1 MKNEKTLAITYYTK
15 QSVTCPICR
24 KPFPRE
30 ELLSGGGRLIAGG
43 LTDELR
49 RTYEPSAKYG
59 VIYPLIYSVAVC
71 SNCNVAMLWNDM
83 TSFNDQKTADVLYC
97 STSERID
104 IVKNIFPHYDFKR
117 DRTLLEG
124 CAGYYL
130 ALLCYEKMPP
140 SYSPTIKKAI
150 ICLRLAWLTDDL
162 CKLYPDKNYEFV
174 RDSFYKKSLF
184 LYQEALNLEMEHK
197 ESITNV
203 STFGPDLDKNYGYD
217 GVIYLSCLLE
227 YKYGQRSDIRA
238 RLKKLESCKHSIAR
252 IFGLGKST
260 KEKPGPLLEHSRA
273 LYDNLGAEL
282 KDAQTIDLDENLDSD
297 NLIDNEVQSD
307 NFETS
312 NSNIDTK
319 KILDTSFSEDFDSI
333 GSLGA
338 IESLDFSDISNLSV
352 DDLPDFSMDDFK

>member
-1 MKNEKTLAITYYTK
+1 MKNEKPLAITYYTK
-15 QSVTCPICR
+15 QSVICPVCK

-49 RTYEPSAKYG
+49 RTYEPSSKYG
-59 VIYPLIYSVAVC
+59 TIYPLSYSVAVC
-71 SNCNVAMLWNDM
+71 SSCNAAMFWNDM
-83 TSFNDQKTADVLYC
+83 TSFNDAKTADVLYC
-97 STSERID
+97 STSERME

-162 CKLYPDKNYEFV
+162 NKLYPNKNYDFI

-197 ESITNV
+197 ENITNV
-203 STFGPDLDKNYGYD
+203 ATFGPDLDKNYGYD

-227 YKYGQRSDIRA
+227 YKYGQRSDINL

-260 KEKPGPLLEHSRA
+260 KEKPGPLLEHSRD
-273 LYDNLGAEL
+273 LYDKLNAEL
-282 KDAQTIDLDENLDSD
+282 KDAHIIDFEENS
-297 NLIDNEVQSD
+297 E
-307 NFETS
+307 FE
-312 NSNIDTK
+312 NSNDECDIEIPTTEK
-319 KILDTSFSEDFDSI
+319 ASKPLDTSFTEDFDSI
-333 GSLGA
+333 GSFGA

>member
-1 MKNEKTLAITYYTK
+1 MKNDKPLAITYYTK
-15 QSVTCPICR
+15 QSVTCPVCK

-49 RTYEPSAKYG
+49 RTYEPSSKYG
-59 VIYPLIYSVAVC
+59 TIYPLIYSVGVC
-71 SNCNVAMLWNDM
+71 SNCNAAMLWNDM
-83 TSFNDQKTADVLYC
+83 TSFNDAKTADELYC
-97 STSERID
+97 SSGERME

-162 CKLYPDKNYEFV
+162 NKLYPDKNYDFV
-174 RDSFYKKSLF
+174 RDSFYKKSMF

-197 ESITNV
+197 ENITNV

-227 YKYGQRSDIRA
+227 YKYGQRSDINL
-238 RLKKLESCKHSIAR
+238 RLKKLENCKHSIAR
-252 IFGLGKST
+252 IFGLGKSS
-260 KEKPGPLLEHSRA
+260 KEKPGPLLEHSRT
-273 LYDNLGAEL
+273 LYDNLNAEL
-282 KDAQTIDLDENLDSD
+282 KDAHVIDFEDSEPENSTDISD
-297 NLIDNEVQSD
+297 IEMPTPEKS
-307 NFETS
+307 S
-312 NSNIDTK
+312 NP
-319 KILDTSFSEDFDSI
+319 LDTSFMEDFDSI

-338 IESLDFSDISNLSV
+338 IDSLDFSDISNLSV
-352 DDLPDFSMDDFK
+352 DDLPDFSMDDF

>member
-1 MKNEKTLAITYYTK
+1 MKNEKPLAITYYTK
-15 QSVTCPICR
+15 QSVICPVCK

-49 RTYEPSAKYG
+49 RTYEPSSKYG
-59 VIYPLIYSVAVC
+59 TIYPLIYSVGVC
-71 SNCNVAMLWNDM
+71 SSCNVAMFWNDM
-83 TSFNDQKTADVLYC
+83 TSFNDPKTADELYC
-97 STSERID
+97 SSGERME

-150 ICLRLAWLTDDL
+150 ICLRLAWLTEDL
-162 CKLYPDKNYEFV
+162 NKLYPDKNYDFV

-184 LYQEALNLEMEHK
+184 LYQEALNLEMEHR
-197 ESITNV
+197 ENITNV
-203 STFGPDLDKNYGYD
+203 SSFGPDLDKNYGYD

-227 YKYGQRSDIRA
+227 YKYGQRSDINL

-252 IFGLGKST
+252 IFGLGKSS
-260 KEKPGPLLEHSRA
+260 KEKPGPLLEHSRE
-273 LYDNLGAEL
+273 LYDNITREL
-282 KDAQTIDLDENLDSD
+282 KDAHIVDFE
-297 NLIDNEVQSD
+297 E
-307 NFETS
+307 NFEIESTKES
-312 NSNIDTK
+312 IDTSDM
-319 KILDTSFSEDFDSI
+319 KISTSENSINSLDTSFSEDFDSI

-338 IESLDFSDISNLSV
+338 IDSLDFSDISNLSV